1 MLKLCRYSLLV
12 WLTIL
17 PVLFTF
23 IRIFK
28 RREERRTCAFADNAT
43 TCPMMF
49 IITSPFN
56 FYVMCARVCACAYS
70 EERSTLL

>member
-12 WLTIL
+12 WPTIL

-28 RREERRTCAFADNAT
+28 RREERLTCAFADNAT
-43 TCPMMF
+43 TCPMF
-49 IITSPFN
+49 IITISFN
-56 FYVMCARVCACAYS
+56 FYDNDYMCVCVCVC
-70 EERSTLL
+70 LL